1 MTTTN
6 KTWRIATV
14 KATGARYLV
23 QSLDFRAN
31 QAFCWGEVVWAQGSR
46 TKHEES
52 KRFALCDVEIAPV
65 DKTPELCAE
74 LFEQAVAGRQA
85 AGHVLARSGR
95 KHTTITDFGTREQIQ
110 ARVARAERFVRD
122 LPAEIKDIAVQLGMD
137 LDSELTAAD
146 RAALASLAK

>member
-1 MTTTN
+1 MATN
-6 KTWRIATV
+6 KTTRIATV
-14 KATGARYLV
+14 KATGARYIV
-23 QSLDFRAN
+23 QSLDFKSDL
-31 QAFCWGEVVWAQGSR
+31 AFCWGEVVWVQGTR

-52 KRFALCDVEIAPV
+52 KRFPLAEVEIATV
-65 DKTPELCAE
+65 ERTPALCVE

-95 KHTTITDFGTREQIQ
+95 KHINITDFGTPDQI
-110 ARVARAERFVRD
+110 RGRIECSERFVRD
-122 LPAEIKDIAVQLGMD
+122 LPAEVKAIALELGMD